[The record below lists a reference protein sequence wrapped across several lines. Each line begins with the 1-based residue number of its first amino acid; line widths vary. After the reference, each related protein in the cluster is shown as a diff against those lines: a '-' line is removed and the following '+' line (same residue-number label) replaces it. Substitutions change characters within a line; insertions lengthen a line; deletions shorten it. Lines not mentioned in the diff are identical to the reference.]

1 MDPTTYLDVYDSVIA
16 ASLENKISEI
26 PALQMLL
33 QLKFLR
39 FHHYSKQKGP
49 VLVVMEGDS
58 CSKGSEF
65 ESQHHI
71 MDGHFFPY
79 LFAVKIVT
87 LFENDKNKRKS
98 SRVGPF
104 LKPSIAKDKTIFIH
118 KLINTQWRLWL

>member
-39 FHHYSKQKGP
+39 FHHCSKQKGP

-71 MDGHFFPY
+71 MDGHFFTY
-79 LFAVKIVT
+79 LFAEKIVI
-87 LFENDKNKRKS
+87 LFENDEKNEK
-98 SRVGPF
+98 
-104 LKPSIAKDKTIFIH
+104 IAGLDHF
-118 KLINTQWRLWL
+118 